1 MKLVM
6 RGTFWFGLYVF
17 LVTFPLVLAVMVA
30 PRGGS
35 ALMLVNLADGL
46 AYLALAMMALE
57 LALVSRMDQASGAF
71 GQDALLQF
79 HKGMGLGAVALLL
92 LHPLLL
98 LTSRAYPLAVLGL
111 GAGVPLPIRLGS
123 LAGLAA
129 LLLAGLALLRK
140 RMRVSYEAWRL
151 LHGLLAV
158 TILVLA
164 ALHVSWLGRFQA
176 SAPLRALGLA
186 YLALFLGVFL
196 RYRLVRPLEL
206 WRRPW
211 EVLENRAELGGAR
224 TIRVRPVGHPGFS
237 FLPGQFAW
245 VNLGRTPFH
254 LEQHPISMSSGGDV
268 PPGGEL
274 AFTIRA
280 LGDWSGEAIPQLR
293 PEQRVWIDGPYGTFS
308 MDRDEGPG
316 YAFIAGGV
324 GITPI
329 AAMLET
335 MASRED
341 LRPVVLFYGT
351 RSVADL
357 TLRATLEALAPRLT
371 LKLVYV
377 IEHPPP
383 DWTGEGGFINTE
395 LLRRHLPKQFLHFQY
410 FICGPPALM
419 DILEVELPSL
429 GIPADRIHAER
440 FDMV

>member
-1 MKLVM
+1 
-6 RGTFWFGLYVF
+6 
-17 LVTFPLVLAVMVA
+17 
-30 PRGGS
+30 
-35 ALMLVNLADGL
+35 
-46 AYLALAMMALE
+46 
-57 LALVSRMDQASGAF
+57 
-71 GQDALLQF
+71 
-79 HKGMGLGAVALLL
+79 
-92 LHPLLL
+92 
-98 LTSRAYPLAVLGL
+98 
-111 GAGVPLPIRLGS
+111 
-123 LAGLAA
+123 
-129 LLLAGLALLRK
+129 
-140 RMRVSYEAWRL
+140 
-151 LHGLLAV
+151 
-158 TILVLA
+158 
-164 ALHVSWLGRFQA
+164 
-176 SAPLRALGLA
+176 LGLA